1 MSEEDFAARTTANFF
16 RLFDKA
22 RPPEPAAKPA

>member
-1 MSEEDFAARTTANFF
+1 MTAPALADTTTANFF

-22 RPPEPAAKPA
+22 KPAPQSTMA

>member
-1 MSEEDFAARTTANFF
+1 MTAADLAETTTANFF

-22 RPPEPAAKPA
+22 KPLSQGRA